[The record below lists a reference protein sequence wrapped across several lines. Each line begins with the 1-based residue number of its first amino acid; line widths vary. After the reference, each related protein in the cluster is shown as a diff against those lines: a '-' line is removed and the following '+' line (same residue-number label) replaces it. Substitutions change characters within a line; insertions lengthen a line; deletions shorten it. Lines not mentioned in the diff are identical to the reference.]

1 MKQMKKTFIL
11 AAIAS
16 FGIFALAGCG
26 TTTENTN
33 TAVTNTATN
42 GNTAG
47 KANTAPTKNE
57 EPSKILKP
65 DDVSPDQAVKVIELV
80 DSIAADKEGWKGK
93 EIVVTGFVNSTSSSG
108 PQQLVTLTN
117 DKAATQSKV
126 VNCSFQGKMPDGV
139 AFQTVEIKGK
149 IRDTR
154 TDGES
159 KTIDLE
165 PCEVKK

>member
-1 MKQMKKTFIL
+1 MKIIFFLVTIT
-11 AAIAS
+11 S

-26 TTTENTN
+26 KTSENTN
-33 TAVTNTATN
+33 TAVTNTVAN
-42 GNTAG
+42 GNSAG
-47 KANTAPTKNE
+47 KANTATTKSE
-57 EPSKILKP
+57 EPAAKMLKP
-65 DDVSPDQAVKVIELV
+65 PDVSPDQAVKVIELV

-117 DKAATQSKV
+117 DKAATQSKTV
-126 VNCSFQGKMPDGV
+126 SCSFQGKMPDGV

-149 IRDTR
+149 IRDIR

-159 KTIDLE
+159 KSIYLE
-165 PCEVKK
+165 PCELKK

>member
-1 MKQMKKTFIL
+1 MKNIIL
-11 AAIAS
+11 ITVIS
-16 FGIFALAGCG
+16 LVIFALAGCG
-26 TTTENTN
+26 KTSENTN
-33 TAVTNTATN
+33 TATTQNTS
-42 GNTAG
+42 G
-47 KANTAPTKNE
+47 KANTAPTKSE
-57 EPSKILKP
+57 EPAAKMLKP
-65 DDVSPDQAVKVIELV
+65 ADVSPDQAVKVIELV

-126 VNCSFQGKMPDGV
+126 VNCIFQGKMPDGV

-154 TDGES
+154 TDSES